1 MLILMA
7 AGSFATSARAQSN
20 IVYAVEYNQSTNLF
34 GTINLFNGSFTR
46 ISSIGGAVVNDIAY
60 CPTNGVLYGISNST
74 TLVTFDKTNGAM
86 TRVAAL
92 SVSGIESLAF
102 RPSDGALFGATR
114 NRLYTINLT
123 NGTATSVGLY
133 GSAHNLGST
142 GQNIRF
148 AQDGNLY
155 VSNTSTNTDIYLV
168 STSNGSATW
177 MGEAIG
183 FPYLIL
189 ENGAQNMYGVYINL
203 GSSTNPLPVL
213 TAFDLSSFVVGGTN
227 ADGSTHRVTVNLVG
241 AGTSFP
247 ANFNFSGNNP
257 QAVTNLTIPVGAVG
271 PVNQTACPADSVIFS
286 TVASGTG
293 PYSYAWLK
301 NNVAISGQ
309 TNSNLT
315 LNNVSAGDAATYGVI
330 VNGLMGSVTN
340 SATLTVNTPVTAT
353 PLSSV
358 TDCPGDS
365 AIFSTVASGTSPFSY
380 VWLKNG
386 TLISGQNGSSL
397 TLNNVSASDTAT
409 YSVIVS
415 GACGS
420 ATNSATLTVNV
431 PVTVTVAPASQT
443 TLVGSNVTFS
453 VTATG
458 TILSYQWLF
467 GGSVIGTSGSLT
479 LNNVATSQAGIYT
492 VIVSGACG
500 SVTNSAILTVNVP
513 VTVTVPPVSQ
523 TTVVGSNVTFSVT
536 ATGTGLSYQ
545 WLFGGSVI
553 GTSSSLTLN
562 NVTTS
567 QAGVYTVIVSGAGSP
582 VTNSATLTVNV
593 PVTVTVAP
601 VSQTTVVGSNVTFSV
616 TATGT
621 GLSYQ
626 WLFNGSVIGTSS
638 SLTLNN
644 VTTSQAGV
652 YTVIVSGAGSPVTN
666 SATLTVNVPVTATP
680 LSNLVLWP
688 GDNASFSTV
697 ASGTGP
703 FNFVWLKNGGVISGQ
718 TGNSLTLN
726 NVSTNDA
733 ATYSVIVC
741 GACGSITNSATLTV
755 NQAVAPTLSIAS
767 QGDGSVKVS
776 ASGGVSGQQ
785 YVLQFTTDLVNWTV
799 ISTNTAD
806 STGASTFINLD
817 ATNYPHCFYRTVTP

>member
-1 MLILMA
+1 MGQGCLASGRRPELSLRLQERVNPFPQEAVSAGNSPVYRRNDTSRNLLVALLGAGVLFSLLIAFTSPSRASVIVNNLGAATTVSGVKNANPGTVSQGFTMGSSNGILNSLTLELGIIHTTA
-7 AGSFATSARAQSN
+7 AENSSETMSVYLYAANSLGVPTGGPLATLATGITVGNIEAGASEGYTANNTSDIYEFAVTLSSNPTLTAGGNYAIEISLSSGTQSIGWAHSATAGSG
-20 IVYAVEYNQSTNLF
+20 EL
-34 GTINLFNGSFTR
+34 
-46 ISSIGGAVVNDIAY
+46 
-60 CPTNGVLYGISNST
+60 GVID
-74 TLVTFDKTNGAM
+74 VNGA
-86 TRVAAL
+86 
-92 SVSGIESLAF
+92 S
-102 RPSDGALFGATR
+102 PP
-114 NRLYTINLT
+114 
-123 NGTATSVGLY
+123 VGPGY
-133 GSAHNLGST
+133 GEMQIT
-142 GQNIRF
+142 
-148 AQDGNLY
+148 
-155 VSNTSTNTDIYLV
+155 T
-168 STSNGSATW
+168 
-177 MGEAIG
+177 
-183 FPYLIL
+183 
-189 ENGAQNMYGVYINL
+189 
-203 GSSTNPLPVL
+203 
-213 TAFDLSSFVVGGTN
+213 
-227 ADGSTHRVTVNLVG
+227 
-241 AGTSFP
+241 
-247 ANFNFSGNNP
+247 
-257 QAVTNLTIPVGAVG
+257 VTNLTIPVGAVG
-271 PVNQTACPADSVIFS
+271 PVNQTVCPGDNVTFS

-293 PYSYAWLK
+293 PYSYAWLE

-309 TNSNLT
+309 TNSSLT
-315 LNNVSAGDAATYGVI
+315 LNNVSAGDAATYSVI
-330 VNGLMGSVTN
+330 VNGLTGSVTN

-353 PLSSV
+353 PLSNV

-365 AIFSTVASGTSPFSY
+365 ATFSTVASGTSPFSY
-380 VWLKNG
+380 AWLKNG
-386 TLISGQNGSSL
+386 TLISGQSGSSL
-397 TLNNVSASDTAT
+397 TLTNVSASDMAT

-420 ATNSATLTVNV
+420 EVTNSATLTVNV
-431 PVTVTVAPASQT
+431 PVTVTVAPVSQT
-443 TLVGSNVTFS
+443 TVVGSNVNFS
-453 VTATG
+453 VTAAGTG
-458 TILSYQWLF
+458 LSYQWLF
-467 GGSVIGTSGSLT
+467 NGSVIGISSSLT
-479 LNNVATSQAGIYT
+479 LNNVTASQAGIYT
-492 VIVSGACG
+492 VIVNGACG
-500 SVTNSAILTVNVP
+500 SVTNSASLTVNVP
-513 VTVTVPPVSQ
+513 VAVTVPPVSQ

-545 WLFGGSVI
+545 WLFGGTAI

-593 PVTVTVAP
+593 PVTVTVPP
-601 VSQTTVVGSNVTFSV
+601 VSQMTVVGSNVTFSV

-626 WLFNGSVIGTSS
+626 WLFGGSVIGTSS

-644 VTTSQAGV
+644 VTPSQAGV

-703 FNFVWLKNGGVISGQ
+703 FNYVWLKNGGVISGQ
-718 TGNSLTLN
+718 AGNSLTLD
-726 NVSTNDA
+726 NVNTNDA
-733 ATYSVIVC
+733 ATYDVIVS
-741 GACGSITNSATLTV
+741 GASGIVTNSATLTV
-755 NQAVAPTLSIAS
+755 NLPVAPTLSIAS

>member
-1 MLILMA
+1 MGQGCLASGRRPELSLRLQESVSPFPQEAVSAGNSPIYSRNDTTGKATLLFRLWPCLLSSEITKAMLILMA

-545 WLFGGSVI
+545 WLF
-553 GTSSSLTLN
+553 
-562 NVTTS
+562 
-567 QAGVYTVIVSGAGSP
+567 
-582 VTNSATLTVNV
+582 
-593 PVTVTVAP
+593 
-601 VSQTTVVGSNVTFSV
+601 
-616 TATGT
+616 
-621 GLSYQ
+621 
-626 WLFNGSVIGTSS
+626 NGSVIGTSS

-776 ASGGVSGQQ
+776 ASDGVSGQQ